1 MEPTETI
8 LKTLPYFAELEPGVQ
23 DAIARSAFRARF
35 GRDEVVQL
43 EGTPTTGMVVVES
56 GWLKVVKSSLEG
68 REQILRF
75 LGPGEAFNAIGIFA
89 DLPNSA
95 TVVALEPTTVWVLE
109 RHTLL
114 GLLDRYPQMAKVIMQ
129 SLARRVVHLVSMVED
144 LSLRSVEARLAR
156 YLIEQAETATT
167 VHRQRWATQS
177 EMAARLGTVLDV
189 LNRALNRL
197 ADEGLIRVE
206 RHQIHILDMDALRE
220 KAMLTD

>member
-8 LKTLPYFAELEPGVQ
+8 LETLPYFAELEPGVQ
-23 DAIARSAFRARF
+23 EAIARSAFRARF

-43 EGTPTTGMVVVES
+43 EGTPTTGMYVVEN

-89 DLPNSA
+89 DIPASA
-95 TVVALEPTTVWVLE
+95 TVIALEPSEVLVLE
-109 RHTLL
+109 RETLL
-114 GLLDRYPQMAKVIMQ
+114 SLINRHPQMAKVIMQ

-144 LSLRSVEARLAR
+144 LSLRTVEARLAR
-156 YLIEQAETATT
+156 YLLEQAEDATT
-167 VHRQRWATQS
+167 IERQRWATQS

-189 LNRALNRL
+189 LNRALHRL
-197 ADEGLIRVE
+197 ADEGLIEVA
-206 RHQIHILDMDALRE
+206 RHQIRILDVAGLKDR
-220 KAMLTD
+220 AMLTE

>member
-8 LKTLPYFAELEPGVQ
+8 LTTLPYFAGLEPAVQ
-23 DAIARSAFRARF
+23 EAIARSAFRARY

-43 EGTPTTGMVVVES
+43 EGTPTMGMVVVES
-56 GWLKVVKSSLEG
+56 GWLKVIKSSLEG

-89 DLPNSA
+89 DLPNPA

-114 GLLDRYPQMAKVIMQ
+114 ALLDRYPQMAKVIMQ

-156 YLIEQAETATT
+156 YLVERAETATT
-167 VHRQRWATQS
+167 VHRQHWATQS

-189 LNRALNRL
+189 LNRALHRL
-197 ADEGLIRVE
+197 VDEGLIRVE
-206 RHQIHILDMDALRE
+206 RRQIHILDMDALRE